1 LIRLCERLAPPSRAR
16 WYAVPGSAHRPH
28 AREPGRRSTQ
38 EAV

>member
-1 LIRLCERLAPPSRAR
+1 LTRLYERLAPASPAR
-16 WYAVPGSAHRPH
+16 WYAVPGLAHPH